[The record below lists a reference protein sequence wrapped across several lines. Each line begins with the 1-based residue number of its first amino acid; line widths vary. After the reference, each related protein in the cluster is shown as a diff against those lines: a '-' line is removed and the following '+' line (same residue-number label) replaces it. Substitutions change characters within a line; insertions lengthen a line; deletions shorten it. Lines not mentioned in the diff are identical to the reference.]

1 MDLKEYMSIKRRIV
15 KTSSQKK
22 CNVGCWDCPLSDKNN
37 GIGVGCRELEWR
49 HPEKAE
55 EIVKQW
61 AKEHPVKT
69 YAQDFFEKFP
79 NARKAKTGRPAVCR
93 EQIYNIEGTACI
105 AGPCTECWNEP
116 MEDDA

>member
-1 MDLKEYMSIKRRIV
+1 MEFTDYMSVKRRIV
-15 KTSSQKK
+15 KTSSHKK

-61 AKEHPVKT
+61 AKEYPQKT
-69 YAQDFFEKFP
+69 YAQDFYEHFPKAPKDEYGAPKMCRVYVYGGQCEKDP
-79 NARKAKTGRPAVCR
+79 HCVD
-93 EQIYNIEGTACI
+93 
-105 AGPCTECWNEP
+105 CWDEP
-116 MEDDA
+116 MEEEA